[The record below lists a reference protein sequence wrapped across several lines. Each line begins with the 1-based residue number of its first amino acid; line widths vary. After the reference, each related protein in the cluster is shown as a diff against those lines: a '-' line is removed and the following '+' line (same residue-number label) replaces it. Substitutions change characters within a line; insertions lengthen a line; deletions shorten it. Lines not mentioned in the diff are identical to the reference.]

1 MSKVPTFTKVNS
13 TVNAPTNSG
22 LIHNYHDLKI
32 SNDENLLYKEYPYAR
47 VYPAVR
53 LLITA
58 KSHNH
63 TTNRDEYKWSDTG
76 IEGFL

>member
-1 MSKVPTFTKVNS
+1 MSKLPTTKVKS
-13 TVNAPTNSG
+13 TVNVPKNSG
-22 LIHNYHDLKI
+22 LIPNYHDLKI
-32 SNDENLLYKEYPYAR
+32 SNDENLLYKEYPYAK

-63 TTNRDEYKWSDTG
+63 TTKRDEYKWSDTE